1 MDGFGGEVIWRNNGQ
16 EGISDRNT
24 AGSKTEGTTQTEVS
38 GDDGRGDAGGLLQQA
53 GRSPYESLTEQQ
65 RDRARDTIIRRLH
78 ESGRK
83 ETLILLE
90 EFGNDVSLAVKIYRD
105 YVIGNVALEQWAE
118 FFGDIE
124 GLSRE
129 LDEIFSPGGLQN
141 DAHLE
146 KGSPLGGAQSVEKVQ
161 FLLQC
166 Q

>member
-1 MDGFGGEVIWRNNGQ
+1 M
-16 EGISDRNT
+16 
-24 AGSKTEGTTQTEVS
+24 
-38 GDDGRGDAGGLLQQA
+38 
-53 GRSPYESLTEQQ
+53 
-65 RDRARDTIIRRLH
+65 
-78 ESGRK
+78 
-83 ETLILLE
+83 E

-146 KGSPLGGAQSVEKVQ
+146 KGSPLGGAQSFEKVQ